1 MGDLLSI
8 KTGFSNK
15 YRAWYDGLIYRIQYC
30 GIKGKSLGLM
40 QNLLKNRYQRAIL
53 NGQTSKWAGANIGC
67 CTSGLHS
74 GTIFFFSYK
83 QCNKRPLL
91 NNKTPFLVVKNTN

>member
-1 MGDLLSI
+1 MSI

-15 YRAWYDGLIYRIQYC
+15 YRAWYDGVIYRIQYC

-40 QNLLKNRYQRAIL
+40 QNFLKNRYQRAIL
-53 NGQTSKWAGANIGC
+53 NGQTSEWAGANIGW

-74 GTIFFFSYK
+74 GTIVFLIHINNVTKDVFSTTK
-83 QCNKRPLL
+83 HLFWL
-91 NNKTPFLVVKNTN
+91 